1 MKRLGASI
9 CIWKEV
15 SCGIRIERLL
25 GTSSLIKREQNAVMN
40 LNCLESPDMSTS
52 NFTKRKSLDKR
63 KIPESIRR
71 PTHAPNDSC
80 KLQHRH
86 HFSYTVAYR
95 VLFGIYF
102 NLIDKLQHSQLL
114 NVGQISHSRRMAQ
127 LMLQQSAHSVP
138 NMV

>member
-1 MKRLGASI
+1 VHQYVYG
-9 CIWKEV
+9 KEV

-71 PTHAPNDSC
+71 PTHAPND
-80 KLQHRH
+80 
-86 HFSYTVAYR
+86 TVVNYNTDITFDI
-95 VLFGIYF
+95 L
-102 NLIDKLQHSQLL
+102 
-114 NVGQISHSRRMAQ
+114 
-127 LMLQQSAHSVP
+127 
-138 NMV
+138 